1 MNNINV
7 MYAHH
12 RVDVYAMKISATQI
26 PYYDLTVLL
35 RGTLKYEI
43 NGEPLTLC
51 AGDAICL
58 PPTTRRVREAGTQ
71 RADFISFNFTLEG
84 ELHLPLKMEKAV
96 GNDILL
102 LIAAYDE
109 LSRHAHG
116 DTDKK
121 TAHLIACIL
130 LILEDRVKEKR
141 YSSLTLKIMEY
152 LHANLSSRITLEA
165 IGEMSFFSPVYCDTV
180 FKRETGSSIID
191 YLIEERIAQAKRL
204 IAEDVLSLGTI
215 AEKSGF
221 SDYNYFSRVFKKRTG
236 YTPSQY
242 KRITALGE

>member
-1 MNNINV
+1 MMSINV

-12 RVDVYAMKISATQI
+12 RADVYAMKISPTQI
-26 PYYDLTVLL
+26 PYYDLTILL

-43 NGEPLTLC
+43 NGEVLTLN

-58 PPTTRRVREAGTQ
+58 PPSTRRSREAGTQ

-84 ELHLPLKMEKAV
+84 ELPLPHKMEKVV
-96 GNDILL
+96 GNDISL

-109 LSRHAHG
+109 LSRHSHG
-116 DTDKK
+116 DADKK

-130 LILEDRVKEKR
+130 LVLEDRMTEKR

-152 LHANLSSRITLEA
+152 LHTNLSSRITLEQ

-191 YLIEERIAQAKRL
+191 YLIEARIAEAKRL
-204 IAEDVLSLGTI
+204 IAEDVLTLGAV

-221 SDYNYFSRVFKKRTG
+221 GDYNYFSRVFKKRTG
-236 YTPSQY
+236 YTPREY
-242 KRITALGE
+242 KRITALVE

>member
-1 MNNINV
+1 MNSINV

-12 RVDVYAMKISATQI
+12 RADVYAMKISPTQI
-26 PYYDLTVLL
+26 PYYDLTIVL

-43 NGEPLTLC
+43 NGEVVTLC
-51 AGDAICL
+51 AGDAIYL
-58 PPTTRRVREAGTQ
+58 PPATRRARESGVQ
-71 RADFISFNFTLEG
+71 RADFISFNFTLEDAPK
-84 ELHLPLKMEKAV
+84 LPTKMERV
-96 GNDILL
+96 VNNDILL
-102 LIAAYDE
+102 LIAVYDE
-109 LSRHAHG
+109 LSHHAHG

-121 TAHLIACIL
+121 AAHLIACIL
-130 LILEDRVKEKR
+130 LILEDRLKEKR

-152 LHANLSSRITLEA
+152 LHENLSSKITLEE

-191 YLIEERIAQAKRL
+191 YLIEARIAEAKRL
-204 IAEDVLSLGTI
+204 IVEDVLSLGEV

-236 YTPSQY
+236 YTPREY